1 MQKSITLAIHLNDTL
16 SRPPRTTEVTKD
28 NAETAEMNDHNYDFS
43 KTPLTNGLTATSGYR
58 SHKRPLRTAVVLTVA
73 LGIYWYFIN

>member
-28 NAETAEMNDHNYDFS
+28 NAETAEMNDYNYDFS
-43 KTPLTNGLTATSGYR
+43 KIPLTNGLGATTGHQ
-58 SHKRPLRTAVVLTVA
+58 SHKRPMTASVMLIVVMA
-73 LGIYWYFIN
+73 INQRC